1 MDEVS
6 SILSSA
12 GGPLRSARG
21 LEEASLR
28 LGSAGGATAEAEV
41 ARQLARMVLDA
52 ALVREESRG
61 AHVRT
66 DHPEE
71 VDGWASSEVAV
82 TRTGLRSGKR
92 AAAIPCTPC
101 A

>member
-1 MDEVS
+1 
-6 SILSSA
+6 
-12 GGPLRSARG
+12 
-21 LEEASLR
+21 
-28 LGSAGGATAEAEV
+28 
-41 ARQLARMVLDA
+41 MVLDA